1 MRFYSTKADRKSNRF
16 TLWATCLLFLILG
29 FLLGWKNIPG
39 FVKAN
44 LVLLSD
50 SRIWNALAEKN
61 DLDTIRLDISFK
73 NLQQIENKRKKAIQK
88 SRLESSNED
97 FVKAEISNLN
107 QKQAC
112 KVRLKGD
119 LPDHWSGEKFS
130 LRVEMKGDGLIKGMS
145 RFSLQDPA
153 TRMDTEEWLFLNS
166 LKKEGLMAVRYDF
179 VNLIINGKQMGIYAI
194 EEHFSKEMIEDNN
207 RREGLILHFDD
218 SLVWKKG
225 TPYPYNSDNISWA
238 SLFRTSN
245 IEARIKSRVSTN
257 DDLVKQKETA
267 INLLRCMQNESLIA
281 SKVFNA
287 DKLGKFLALTHIW
300 NAEHGLGLDD
310 MNFFFDPITCLL
322 EPIGFDAEVGF
333 YPHFCFFTSGD
344 MPDTWVNFV
353 LKDREISSS
362 YIRYLQKF
370 TTKEYISS
378 LTNDLKTVENKY
390 RKLILSEYLW
400 EDPTTIWKNA
410 RKIFSFD
417 PYENLRVRCE
427 KITRELS
434 EDQIVYSYAR
444 VRKDKNS
451 ILITLRNTTTQPIE
465 IVSLNWNGKSQ
476 NAKQY
481 ISYDSGIGND
491 NLILPPSS
499 KNQYD
504 STSDVL
510 FEIPAHKLISQNL
523 DWEEMEISVVARFWG
538 ILESKSFKI
547 PVDLHSFNTEM
558 LPFGKS
564 SLELS
569 RLPFEMEDNNKTII
583 LKKGKHEVLNSIFIP
598 PGYQVIIEGN
608 TTLRFDENSSFVSR
622 SPIDAIGSFK
632 EPIIFRA
639 ANKTWPGFLISQIEK
654 NSVFSNVAFLD
665 TGGVGKGPNPHGIVS
680 NGWTMTGGINIHE
693 SPVIFQNCTFS
704 NFRTEDALNII
715 SSSFILKNCRFS
727 QTYSDAF
734 DGDFVTGEIQNCQF
748 EDIGGDGIDFSGSN
762 AKITDCNFVKIFDKA
777 ISVGEASKVGVF
789 NSSIDGAAFGV
800 VSKDLSSTTIH
811 NSTIQNITKSAF
823 SAYQKK
829 SSFGPAQ
836 LKVIESEIFT
846 AEKDFLI
853 QDDSKAWNNGKAIP
867 TVPININ
874 TLYAD

>member
-1 MRFYSTKADRKSNRF
+1 
-16 TLWATCLLFLILG
+16 
-29 FLLGWKNIPG
+29 
-39 FVKAN
+39 
-44 LVLLSD
+44 
-50 SRIWNALAEKN
+50 
-61 DLDTIRLDISFK
+61 
-73 NLQQIENKRKKAIQK
+73 
-88 SRLESSNED
+88 
-97 FVKAEISNLN
+97 
-107 QKQAC
+107 
-112 KVRLKGD
+112 
-119 LPDHWSGEKFS
+119 
-130 LRVEMKGDGLIKGMS
+130 
-145 RFSLQDPA
+145 
-153 TRMDTEEWLFLNS
+153 MDTEEWLFLNS

-218 SLVWKKG
+218 YLVWKKSN
-225 TPYPYNSDNISWA
+225 PYPYNSDNISWA

-257 DDLVKQKETA
+257 GDLLKQKETA

-287 DKLGKFLALTHIW
+287 EKLGKFLALTHIW

-370 TTKEYISS
+370 SSQEYISS
-378 LTNDLKTVENKY
+378 LINDLKAVENKY

-417 PYENLRVRCE
+417 PYVNLRERCE

-434 EDQIVYSYAR
+434 EDQIVYSYAK
-444 VRKDKNS
+444 VRKDKNL

-476 NAKQY
+476 NVKQY
-481 ISYDSGIGND
+481 ISYESGIGND
-491 NLILPPSS
+491 NLILPPST

-504 STSDVL
+504 SKSDVL
-510 FEIPAHKLISQNL
+510 FEIPTHKLISQNL
-523 DWEEMEISVVARFWG
+523 DLEEMEISIEARFWG
-538 ILESKSFKI
+538 ILESKILKI
-547 PVDLHSFNTEM
+547 PVDLHSFNSEM
-558 LPFGKS
+558 LPFSKK
-564 SLELS
+564 SLELANI
-569 RLPFEMEDNNKTII
+569 PFEMKDNNKTII
-583 LKKGKHEVLNSIFIP
+583 IKKGNHDVLNSIFIP
-598 PGYQVIIEGN
+598 NGYKVLIEGN
-608 TTLRFDENSSFVSR
+608 TTLRFNKNSSFVSR
-622 SPIDAIGSFK
+622 SPIDAIGRYE

-639 ANKTWPGFLISQIEK
+639 ANKKWPALLISEVK
-654 NSVFSNVAFLD
+654 KPSSFSYVYFSDA
-665 TGGVGKGPNPHGIVS
+665 VGIGEGPNPNGMEI

-693 SPVIFQNCTFS
+693 SPVTFKNCTFN
-704 NFRTEDALNII
+704 NFQTEDALNII
-715 SSSFILKNCRFS
+715 SSSFILENCSFS
-727 QTYSDAF
+727 HTYSDAF

-777 ISVGEASKVGVF
+777 ISIGEASKVDVF
-789 NSSIDGAAFGV
+789 NSSIDRAAFGV
-800 VSKDLSSTTIH
+800 VSKDLSSTTIY
-811 NSTIQNITKSAF
+811 NSTLQNITKSAF

-829 SSFGPAQ
+829 NSFGPAQ

-853 QDDSKAWNNGKAIP
+853 QDNSKAWNNGKATP
-867 TVPININ
+867 TVPINTN